1 MTYRWTDPAER
12 ASLELEVAYH
22 PIIASILSQR
32 GIRTKENAELFL
44 FPDYYRDCH
53 DPFLFQ
59 DMQKAIER
67 ISRALSHNEKITIYC
82 DYDVD
87 GLASGSLLYETIK
100 QLGGTVNAIMNHR
113 ENDGYGLRTHAIQES
128 IESGTTLFITTD
140 CGISNATEVCY
151 ANERGVDVIIT
162 DHHTVPALEKDLPP
176 AYAIIHPLV
185 RADAYPC
192 KILAGGGSAFKLAQA
207 IIRTDDSE
215 MSRRRLTALSQ
226 KGHAVDWQA
235 FEKWLLDLVCLS
247 TVGDCVPLKG
257 ENRVFVRY
265 GLQVLKKSQRPGLQA
280 LLRKMKKRNM
290 ELNSRAVSFFLAPR
304 INAASRM
311 EHARIAFDLL
321 TTHSQEEAERL
332 ADVLELK
339 NTERQKKTEHVIS
352 HAKEQLDVYHAEQ
365 KKILVGNADDWP
377 LGILGLVAGRLCDYY
392 RKPVVL
398 MTGVSGNVSGAAR
411 SVIGVHIA
419 NVFSEM
425 SHYFDRFGG
434 HQAAGGFALK
444 KDSLIDDVRQSL
456 ESIGDRLIT
465 TEYDSQKALSIDAIC
480 MLSDLTWD
488 TLSQLKNLEPYGQ
501 DNPKPKLMIKS
512 SRVVD
517 KRILGKT
524 GKHVRITLDQDGV
537 RKQCIGFSMSDVA
550 TEINEGDYVDI
561 VCELDEH
568 EWNGYKDLQISLVDI
583 RKS

>member
-1 MTYRWTDPAER
+1 M
-12 ASLELEVAYH
+12 ELQNSYH
-22 PIIASILSQR
+22 PLIASILSQR
-32 GIRTKENAELFL
+32 GIQTKEEAELFL
-44 FPDYYRDCH
+44 HPDYYRDCH
-53 DPFLFQ
+53 DPFLFK
-59 DMQKAIER
+59 DMQRAVER
-67 ISRALSHNEKITIYC
+67 ISQALSREEKITIYC

-87 GLASGSLLYETIK
+87 GLSSGSLLYETIM
-100 QLGGTVNAIMNHR
+100 QLGGSVNAVMNHR
-113 ENDGYGLRTHAIQES
+113 ENDGYGLRTQTIQQS

-140 CGISNATEVCY
+140 CGISNAEEVCY
-151 ANERGVDVIIT
+151 AKERGVDVIIT
-162 DHHTVPALEKDLPP
+162 DHHTVPALEKDLPQ

-185 RADAYPC
+185 RANEYPC
-192 KILAGGGSAFKLAQA
+192 KLLAGGGSAFKLAQA
-207 IIRTDDSE
+207 LIRTDDAE
-215 MSRRRLTALSQ
+215 IGHRRILARS
-226 KGHAVDWQA
+226 KSGKAVDWSA

-247 TVGDCVPLKG
+247 TIGDCVPLRG

-265 GLQVLKKSQRPGLQA
+265 GLQVLRKTQRPGLQA

-290 ELNSRAVSFFLAPR
+290 ELSSRAVSFFLAPR

-321 TTHSQEEAERL
+321 TTHSQEDAERL
-332 ADVLELK
+332 SDVLELK

-365 KKILVGNADDWP
+365 KKILVGNAVDWP

-398 MTGVSGNVSGAAR
+398 MTGTSGSISGAAR
-411 SVIGVHIA
+411 SVTGVHIA

-425 SHYFDRFGG
+425 SHYFDRHGG

-444 KDSLIDDVRQSL
+444 KDSLIEDVRQSL

-465 TEYDSQKALSIDAIC
+465 SHYDSQKVLSIDAVGR
-480 MLSDLTWD
+480 LSDFTWD
-488 TLSQLKNLEPYGQ
+488 TLTQLKNLEPFGQ
-501 DNPKPKLMIKS
+501 DNPKPKLMVKYC
-512 SRVVD
+512 RVLD

-524 GKHVRITLDQDGV
+524 GKHVRITLEQDGA
-537 RKQCIGFSMSDVA
+537 RRQCIGFSMSDL
-550 TEINEGDYVDI
+550 TSDINDGDYVDI